1 MDSIIQQPRHWQW
14 AVITRLLGVVL
25 SVLLAGSSYAAVTKG
40 VEPDALINQLF
51 EEMNSRLQSE
61 KAQIAED
68 RKLLVAIGEEVLGPY
83 VSFDK
88 MAKQILGKHWRS
100 ITDEQQDRYTK
111 AFKNR
116 VSFAMASQYDPEQK
130 YGLDVTG
137 SRFNTSK
144 SKALVKSEVTNESN
158 GKKYLI
164 DYKLYYN
171 KGQDLWQVY
180 DVIVE
185 GVSMLQSFKT
195 ASNEQMSRKGI
206 EFLIAQLETES
217 KEDEA
222 KVEATPGDTVSAN

>member
-1 MDSIIQQPRHWQW
+1 MNSIFLQSRKWQW
-14 AVITRLLGVVL
+14 ASVSRLLGVVL
-25 SVLLAGSSYAAVTKG
+25 GVFLALNSYAATTKG

-51 EEMNSRLQSE
+51 AEMNERLQSE
-61 KAQIAED
+61 KEQIAED

-88 MAKQILGKHWRS
+88 MAKQILGKHWRN

-137 SRFNTSK
+137 ARFNSSK

-171 KGQDLWQVY
+171 KNTDVWQVY

-217 KEDEA
+217 KEDEV
-222 KVEATPGDTVSAN
+222 KVGGKQAAELAAE